1 MEKLKVFDNPKFG
14 EIRTMEID
22 GEPWFVGKDIAECL
36 GYSNYRDAL
45 KKHTDD
51 EDKGV
56 AKCDTLGGIQN
67 LVIINESGLYSLIL
81 SSKLPTAKRFK
92 RWVTNEVLPA
102 IRKHGAYAV
111 EEVLNNPDML
121 ISALTALK
129 QERAEKQR
137 LEAENAAQTK
147 QIADMQ
153 PKVDFYDSVA
163 DSKTAIPIGNVA
175 KVLGIRGIGRNKLFA
190 ILRNRK
196 VLMRDNIPYQCYI
209 DRGYFRVVEC
219 KYTDVYGELK
229 VSFKTLVYQ
238 RGVDFIRK
246 MLME

>member
-14 EIRTMEID
+14 AIRILTINN
-22 GEPWFVGKDIAECL
+22 EPWFVGKDIAECL

-67 LVIINESGLYSLIL
+67 LVIINESGLYSLVL
-81 SSKLPTAKRFK
+81 SSKLPTAKKFK
-92 RWVTNEVLPA
+92 RWVTSEVLPS
-102 IRKHGAYAV
+102 IRKHGVYAV

-137 LEAENAAQTK
+137 LEAKNAAQTK

-153 PKVDFYDSVA
+153 PKADFYDSVA
-163 DSKTAIPIGNVA
+163 DSKTAIPIGDVA
-175 KVLGIRGIGRNKLFA
+175 KILGIKGIGRNKLFA
-190 ILRNRK
+190 ILRDRK
-196 VLMRDNIPYQCYI
+196 VLMSNNAPYQCYI

-219 KYTDVYGELK
+219 KYNNMYGETMI
-229 VSFKTLVYQ
+229 SIKTLVYQ
-238 RGVDFIRK
+238 KGVDWIRK